1 MKDEFLS
8 IAWTG
13 STDRYLVTLPDRTV
27 PVKDSSPY
35 ENSKKGKDE
44 KVKGFRGRDIYM
56 FTKPLNI

>member
-13 STDRYLVTLPDRTV
+13 STDRYLVTMPL
-27 PVKDSSPY
+27 KDSSPY
-35 ENSKKGKDE
+35 EISKKGKDE